1 MSEARLPMLDELE
14 LDALSELVNL
24 GVNRAAV
31 SLRAMAGEEVVLT
44 VPAISTVTPHQASEM
59 IGGARIGQ
67 LVAVE
72 QHFDGDVSGRALL
85 IFPEANSLE
94 LVRAVLP
101 QEVPA
106 EELQNIA
113 SEALCETGNVFL
125 QACLG
130 AIANMLHRTLG
141 LSTPHLIRGRASD
154 LFPRAATGV
163 VLFIYIN
170 FSLRGRR
177 VRGYV
182 ALLMDLPSMTTLK
195 GLVGEFI
202 RRETE

>member
-1 MSEARLPMLDELE
+1 VSEARPPELDDLE

-31 SLRAMAGEEVVLT
+31 SLRTMAGEEVVLT
-44 VPAISTVTPHQASEM
+44 VPAISTVTPQQAAEM
-59 IGGARIGQ
+59 IGGARVGP

-85 IFPEANSLE
+85 IFPEASSVE

-101 QEVPA
+101 QEMSA
-106 EELQNIA
+106 EQLLENA
-113 SEALCETGNVFL
+113 PEALCETGNVFL

-130 AIANMLHRTLG
+130 AMANMLHRTLG
-141 LSTPHLIRGRASD
+141 LSTPQLIRGRASD
-154 LFPRAATGV
+154 LFPRSAAGV

-182 ALLMDLPSMTTLK
+182 ALLMDLPSMEALR
-195 GLVGEFI
+195 GLVSEFVQ
-202 RRETE
+202 RETG